1 MFPSPPLKF
10 RTTGFPQY
18 GFKWDVKHDL
28 RHRTTYTCPKP
39 RSLALWLLRACR
51 RAAVQWPSHPEAL
64 RSAAGY
70 AVPPPQPVL
79 WPHLRL
85 SEPPADLCLRRR
97 VFACRPAPR
106 GSPLYSTC
114 VCRRA
119 AFRTP
124 VDRVGALGCCFP
136 TRTSFRRLCN
146 GSASTSPRRQ
156 FSRGRVS
163 RLQSSLHAAAR
174 RLARPSLTRTF
185 TLELSPPES
194 PPKDVEYDYAGSQP
208 IPAAGLAPATHAAL
222 WAASRGRGGRREK
235 RRKREGR

>member
-64 RSAAGY
+64 RSAVGY
-70 AVPPPQPVL
+70 AVPPPQPLL

-97 VFACRPAPR
+97 VFAYRPAPR
-106 GSPLYSTC
+106 RSPLYSTC
-114 VCRRA
+114 VCQRA

-124 VDRVGALGCCFP
+124 VDRAGALGCCFP
-136 TRTSFRRLCN
+136 ARSSFHLLCT
-146 GSASTSPRRQ
+146 GSASTSPHT
-156 FSRGRVS
+156 SVLV
-163 RLQSSLHAAAR
+163 RLRFEAAKFA
-174 RLARPSLTRTF
+174 LCCGPSTGLPF
-185 TLELSPPES
+185 TD
-194 PPKDVEYDYAGSQP
+194 KDVYARAFTSGVASQ
-208 IPAAGLAPATHAAL
+208 
-222 WAASRGRGGRREK
+222 RCRV
-235 RRKREGR
+235 